1 MIWANSGVT
10 LLFHLSI
17 RTSHTEYGTPQ
28 LLGLWRQCTP
38 FLPNRISDKGDHAQ
52 NYE

>member
-1 MIWANSGVT
+1 MKLDANGWCSDVT
-10 LLFHLSI
+10 RLDSPNFD
-17 RTSHTEYGTPQ
+17 TPQ